1 MSCTTYR
8 WPSWAG
14 STDQLVARSHV
25 SLTSS
30 AKAKP
35 TSVREVKAHNIGQV
49 RERQRRSVRHRS
61 RGFEL
66 CGACVLQLVTIRG
79 MVVRVTDVKPL
90 MTVAAYTCEQCGYEL
105 YQPVRRILLKMAS
118 SFRVVDTCADPP
130 WRA

>member
-1 MSCTTYR
+1 M
-8 WPSWAG
+8 
-14 STDQLVARSHV
+14 
-25 SLTSS
+25 
-30 AKAKP
+30 
-35 TSVREVKAHNIGQV
+35 REVKAHNIGQV

-66 CGACVLQLVTIRG
+66 RGACVLQLVTIRG

-118 SFRVVDTCADPP
+118 FRVVDTCADPP

>member
-1 MSCTTYR
+1 MCGT
-8 WPSWAG
+8 A
-14 STDQLVARSHV
+14 
-25 SLTSS
+25 
-30 AKAKP
+30 
-35 TSVREVKAHNIGQV
+35 REVLSCA
-49 RERQRRSVRHRS
+49 R
-61 RGFEL
+61 
-66 CGACVLQLVTIRG
+66 ACVLQLVTIRG